1 MAGEGSRFLEAASA
15 VGRKAC
21 PEEPKID
28 PADPPLTTSQ
38 PISRRARLACTRPS
52 SLKRPI
58 ALKSKAVLGRAS
70 HRICAWRSAGVLLR
84 LWRSGVLD
92 LAFCPLAFC
101 PGVLGG
107 AGVLGLAFWSPGVL
121 GLAFWAAWR
130 SGSGVLACLAFC
142 LAFCPGVLGPG
153 VLLAF
158 WRSAGVLPG
167 VLAFCWRPGVLLAFW
182 RSAWRSAQLRVALPP
197 CCSLHQSEGV
207 QFFSSRFGFV

>member
-1 MAGEGSRFLEAASA
+1 MVSAPAPVTVAHAMRRGARFP
-15 VGRKAC
+15 R
-21 PEEPKID
+21 
-28 PADPPLTTSQ
+28 T
-38 PISRRARLACTRPS
+38 
-52 SLKRPI
+52 
-58 ALKSKAVLGRAS
+58 
-70 HRICAWRSAGVLLR
+70 HVLLAFCLAFSR
-84 LWRSGVLD
+84 TQAPFWRSGVLD